1 MLWLTSTSS
10 ASVHAATTFSYSAC
24 RVGLNVDMQSKLA
37 VGSSASSARPFSP
50 AKCSFT
56 GASGDAGDPGYKATA
71 RMCVEAALC
80 TVKSRDLC
88 AAGGVL
94 TPASALGDVYVQR
107 LNASG
112 MQLTAETLDAASA
125 GARPPLARGASYR
138 PSEMK
143 AI

>member
-1 MLWLTSTSS
+1 M
-10 ASVHAATTFSYSAC
+10 
-24 RVGLNVDMQSKLA
+24 RRDVG
-37 VGSSASSARPFSP
+37 
-50 AKCSFT
+50 
-56 GASGDAGDPGYKATA
+56 
-71 RMCVEAALC
+71 EAALC

>member
-1 MLWLTSTSS
+1 M
-10 ASVHAATTFSYSAC
+10 
-24 RVGLNVDMQSKLA
+24 RRDVG
-37 VGSSASSARPFSP
+37 
-50 AKCSFT
+50 
-56 GASGDAGDPGYKATA
+56 
-71 RMCVEAALC
+71 EAALC

-112 MQLTAETLDAASA
+112 MQLTAETLDAAH
-125 GARPPLARGASYR
+125 PPKLARGASYR

>member
-1 MLWLTSTSS
+1 MGPRTL
-10 ASVHAATTFSYSAC
+10 SYANFT
-24 RVGLNVDMQSKLA
+24 RRGRPGGGAPTVVGHV
-37 VGSSASSARPFSP
+37 R
-50 AKCSFT
+50 
-56 GASGDAGDPGYKATA
+56 SGDAGDPGYKATA

-112 MQLTAETLDAASA
+112 MQLAAETLNAAH
-125 GARPPLARGASYR
+125 PPKLARGASYR